1 MNDLLTIAPEI
12 SQALAQGEP
21 VVALEST
28 LITHGLPHPVNME
41 TAIDMLQSVRD
52 AGAVPALIGIMDG
65 RIRIGL
71 APRDL
76 EVMLASGK
84 QVLKVSRRDLAYT
97 LSQGLNGGTTVAATM
112 ICARLAGIRIFATGG
127 IGGVHRGVAD
137 TMDVSADLEELSR
150 TPVAVICA
158 GAKAILDLPRTFEY
172 LETKGVPVIGYGTRE
187 LPGFYMRETGLSAP
201 LRLDSPAEIAALA
214 ARHWALGLSGGILIA
229 NPPPTQT
236 AMDRVE
242 VEKAIDQ
249 ALESATE
256 AKISGAALTPYL
268 LDSMTRMTEGR
279 SLRANVALILNN
291 ARLGGQIACA
301 FAAESGFR
309 PSSALAS

>member
-301 FAAESGFR
+301 FAAESAFR

>member
-1 MNDLLTIAPEI
+1 MDDFLTIAPEI

-41 TAIDMLQSVRD
+41 TAIDMLRSVRD
-52 AGAVPALIGIMDG
+52 AGAVPALIGILDG

-71 APRDL
+71 TPGEL

-127 IGGVHRGVAD
+127 IGGVHRDAAD
-137 TMDVSADLEELSR
+137 TMDVSADLEELAR

-172 LETKGVPVIGYGTRE
+172 LETKGVPVIGYGTRN

-214 ARHWALGLSGGILIA
+214 SRHWALGLSSGILIA
-229 NPPPTQT
+229 NPPPAQT
-236 AMDRVE
+236 AMERGE
-242 VEKAIDQ
+242 VENAIDQ
-249 ALESATE
+249 ALEA
-256 AKISGAALTPYL
+256 AKQAEISGAALTPYL
-268 LDSMTRMTEGR
+268 LDTMTRVTEGR
-279 SLRANVALILNN
+279 SLEANVALILNN
-291 ARLGGQIACA
+291 ARLGGEIACA
-301 FAAESGFR
+301 CAVAT
-309 PSSALAS
+309 